1 MAFNKAV
8 LVTDLKAILKKPSTS
23 NNVDTVAQEL
33 ADAIDKYVKTGK
45 ATGVDS
51 RGDTHN
57 LILL

>member
-8 LVTDLKAILKKPSTS
+8 LVNDLKVILKKPNTVD
-23 NNVDTVAQEL
+23 NVDMVAQEL

-57 LILL
+57 LTLG